1 METNTTKKPKV
12 AILFFGLTRSL
23 PDTID
28 AMKRNFFQPILDA
41 GMEYDVFMHT
51 YIINGEYKNRWSD
64 ENLREYD
71 NEQYKLLDPK
81 YFITDIQEDILSEI
95 HLDDY
100 LTKLESWTGFNGEL
114 TCFLIRNM
122 ILALK
127 SKKRIT
133 EILEEHI
140 EEYDY
145 VIITRP
151 DLKFTDPIPFTEII
165 SPLTEHN
172 IAIPSQE
179 WWAGC
184 NDKVCICK
192 PNIGLYVGKLS
203 DHLLEYSTHKSIVS
217 ERYFKDMLDA
227 LEIGIIP
234 CELHFDTIRARNN

>member
-1 METNTTKKPKV
+1 MPPKV

-23 PDTID
+23 PETID
-28 AMKRNFFQPILDA
+28 AMKQNLFQPILDA
-41 GMEYDVFMHT
+41 GMEYDIFMHT
-51 YIINGEYKNRWSD
+51 YIINGEYKNRWSNED
-64 ENLREYD
+64 IKEYD

-81 YFITDIQEDILSEI
+81 YFITDIQEDILSKI

-100 LTKLESWTGFNGEL
+100 FTKLESWTGFDGPL
-114 TCFLIRNM
+114 TCYLIRNM

-133 EILEEHI
+133 EVLEEHI

-145 VIITRP
+145 VMITRP
-151 DLKFTDPIPFTEII
+151 DLKFTDPIPWTEIY
-165 SPLTEHN
+165 PTLTDTN

-179 WWAGC
+179 WWAGY

-217 ERYFKDMLDA
+217 ERYFKDMIDA
-227 LEIGIIP
+227 LDISVIP
-234 CELHFDTIRARNN
+234 CELHFDTIRATNN

>member
-1 METNTTKKPKV
+1 MPPKV

-23 PDTID
+23 PETVD
-28 AMKRNFFQPILDA
+28 AMKQNLFQPILDA
-41 GMEYDVFMHT
+41 GMEYDIFMHT
-51 YIINGEYKNRWSD
+51 YIINGEYKNRWSNED
-64 ENLREYD
+64 IKEYD

-81 YFITDIQEDILSEI
+81 YFITDVQEDILSEI

-100 LTKLESWTGFNGEL
+100 FTKLESWTGFDGPL
-114 TCFLIRNM
+114 TCYLIRNM

-133 EILEEHI
+133 EVLEERI

-151 DLKFTDPIPFTEII
+151 DLKFTNPIPWTEIY
-165 SPLTEHN
+165 PTLTDTN

-179 WWAGC
+179 WWAGY
-184 NDKVCICK
+184 NDKICICK

-203 DHLLEYSTHKSIVS
+203 DHLHEYSTHKSIIS
-217 ERYFKDMLDA
+217 ERYFKDMIDA
-227 LEIGIIP
+227 LDISVIP
-234 CELHFDTIRARNN
+234 TELHFDTIRAINK

>member
-1 METNTTKKPKV
+1 MTEKKPKV
-12 AILFFGLTRSL
+12 AILYFGLTRSL

-28 AMKRNFFQPILDA
+28 SIKQHMFQPILDS

-51 YIINGEYKNRWSD
+51 YIINGSYTNRWSD
-64 ENLREYD
+64 ENVTNYD
-71 NEQYKLLDPK
+71 NEQYKLLEPTH
-81 YFITDIQEDILSEI
+81 FISDIQDEILSQI
-95 HLDDY
+95 NLDDY
-100 LTKLESWTGFNGEL
+100 FTKLESWTGFDGPL
-114 TCFLIRNM
+114 TCYLIRNM

-133 EILEEHI
+133 ELLEKHI
-140 EEYDY
+140 DEYDY
-145 VIITRP
+145 VIISRP
-151 DLKFTDPIPFTEII
+151 DLKFNKPIPWKEITE
-165 SPLTEHN
+165 SLNETN

-192 PNIGLYVGKLS
+192 PNIALFVGRLY

-227 LEIGIIP
+227 LDITILP
-234 CELHFDTIRARNN
+234 TELDFHTIRARNN

>member
-1 METNTTKKPKV
+1 MPPKV

-23 PDTID
+23 PDTIES
-28 AMKRNFFQPILDA
+28 MKQYMFQPILDA
-41 GMEYDVFMHT
+41 GMEYDIFMHT
-51 YIINGEYKNRWSD
+51 YVIHGEYKNRWSEED
-64 ENLREYD
+64 IKEYD
-71 NEQYKLLDPK
+71 NEQYKLLNPK
-81 YFITDIQEDILSEI
+81 YFLSDLQEDILNEI

-100 LTKLESWTGFNGEL
+100 LTKLESWTGFDGPL
-114 TCFLIRNM
+114 TCYLIRNM

-127 SKKRIT
+127 SKKKIT
-133 EILEEHI
+133 EVLEQHI

-165 SPLTEHN
+165 SQLTEYN

-203 DHLLEYSTHKSIVS
+203 DHLQEYSTHKSIVS

-227 LEIGIIP
+227 LDIDIIP
-234 CELHFDTIRARNN
+234 SELHFDTIRARNN